1 MDRLDGGGGA
11 GQLVQHFLD
20 TLDTLDA
27 RGADHS
33 FDLRYSDF
41 GAT

>member
-1 MDRLDGGGGA
+1 MVAVVPDSLFSIFSIRLM
-11 GQLVQHFLD
+11 
-20 TLDTLDA
+20 

-41 GAT
+41 GAI